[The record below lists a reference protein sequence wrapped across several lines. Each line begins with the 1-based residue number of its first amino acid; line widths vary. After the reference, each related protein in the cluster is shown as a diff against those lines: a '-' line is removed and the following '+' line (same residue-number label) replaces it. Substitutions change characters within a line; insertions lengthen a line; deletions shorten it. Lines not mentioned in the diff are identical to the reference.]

1 MSKFVRNVS
10 LYLLIIIVAVS
21 IIDALTSNK
30 TDKSEISYTNFMSQ
44 VQQKKVDAVQIT
56 ADHAIVGQLKD
67 GTSFTSYAPT
77 DAALLPALRDADV
90 NVIAKPPE
98 QPSWWMNMLTAVL
111 PILVLIAVWFF
122 IMQQTQG
129 GGGRVMNFGKSHAKM
144 HGEGRIKVTFKD
156 VAGEDEA
163 KEELAEIV
171 EFLRNPSKYNAIGAK
186 IPKGVLLFGPPGT
199 GKTLL
204 ARAVAGEAG
213 VPFFSISGSDFV
225 EMFVGVG
232 ASRVRDLFTQAKKN
246 APCIVFIDEIDAVG
260 RQRGAGLGGGHDE
273 REQTLNQLLVE
284 MDGFGSNEGIITI
297 AATNRPDILDPA
309 LLRPGRFDRQ
319 ITVDRPDLRGRRA
332 ILEVHAKGKPLGK
345 DVDLDIIAKKTPGFT
360 GADLGNLL
368 NEAALLAARANKKII
383 NMPELEEASEKV
395 SFGPERR
402 SHVIS
407 DKEKRLTAV
416 HESGHALIAYLL
428 PDADPVHKVTIIPR
442 GRAGGYTM
450 MLPEED
456 RSYETKSY
464 YLAQIRVALGGRAA
478 EEIVFN
484 EISSGA
490 SGDLQSVTRIARQM
504 ITRLGMSPKLGP
516 MVFGEQQDQVFLGK
530 SLGHER
536 NYGDSVAELID
547 KEMHDIVSE
556 AYADVLHMLHE
567 RLDTLNKMADALIEV
582 ETINRQQV
590 DNLVKYGTLE
600 APEEK
605 TTEAV
610 DAEPADTAAQPAETV
625 ETKAADAE
633 PTAEEPASESKG
645 ETPVDEAP
653 QQEQTEVQISPW
665 GNPVPKGGLTDGV
678 IDSDDEKSDKDTNK

>member
-10 LYLLIIIVAVS
+10 LYLLVIIVAVS
-21 IIDALTSNK
+21 IVDAFMTNK

-44 VQQKKVDAVQIT
+44 VQQKKVDTVQIT
-56 ADHAIVGQLKD
+56 ADHAIEGQLKD
-67 GTSFTSYAPT
+67 GTVFTSYAPT
-77 DAALLPALRDADV
+77 DTALMPALREAEV

-98 QPSWWMNMLTAVL
+98 QPSMWMSLLSSIL
-111 PILVLIAVWFF
+111 PIVILIGAWFF

-144 HGEGRIKVTFKD
+144 HGEGKIKVSFKD

-171 EFLRNPSKYNAIGAK
+171 EFLRNPGKYNNIGAK

-232 ASRVRDLFTQAKKN
+232 ASRVRDLFAQAKKN

-345 DVDLDIIAKKTPGFT
+345 DVDLDVIARKTPGFT

-368 NEAALLAARANKKII
+368 NEAALLAARADKKVI
-383 NMPELEEASEKV
+383 NMAELEEASEKV
-395 SFGPERR
+395 CFGPERR
-402 SHVIS
+402 SHIIS

-416 HESGHALIAYLL
+416 HESGHALIAHLL

-450 MLPEED
+450 MLPTEE

-464 YLAQIRVALGGRAA
+464 YLAQVRVALGGRAA
-478 EEIVFN
+478 EELVFH

-490 SGDLQSVTRIARQM
+490 YGDLQSVTRIVRQM
-504 ITRLGMSPKLGP
+504 ITRLGMSSKLGP
-516 MVFGEQQDQVFLGK
+516 MVFGEQQEQVFLGK
-530 SLGHER
+530 NLGHDR
-536 NYGDSVAELID
+536 NYGEGVAELID
-547 KEMHDIVSE
+547 KEMHDIVTE
-556 AYADVLHMLHE
+556 AYADVLRMLRE
-567 RLDTLNKMADALIEV
+567 NLDVLKNMANALLEV
-582 ETINRQQV
+582 ETINHEQME
-590 DNLVKYGTLE
+590 NIIKYGTIEPPAPAESGE
-600 APEEK
+600 APEG
-605 TTEAV
+605 
-610 DAEPADTAAQPAETV
+610 
-625 ETKAADAE
+625 
-633 PTAEEPASESKG
+633 ESG
-645 ETPVDEAP
+645 ETAKHV
-653 QQEQTEVQISPW
+653 EVSPW
-665 GNPVPKGGLTDGV
+665 GNTVTE
-678 IDSDDEKSDKDTNK
+678 EKDKDKE

>member
-1 MSKFVRNVS
+1 
-10 LYLLIIIVAVS
+10 
-21 IIDALTSNK
+21 
-30 TDKSEISYTNFMSQ
+30 
-44 VQQKKVDAVQIT
+44 
-56 ADHAIVGQLKD
+56 
-67 GTSFTSYAPT
+67 
-77 DAALLPALRDADV
+77 
-90 NVIAKPPE
+90 
-98 QPSWWMNMLTAVL
+98 
-111 PILVLIAVWFF
+111 
-122 IMQQTQG
+122 
-129 GGGRVMNFGKSHAKM
+129 
-144 HGEGRIKVTFKD
+144 
-156 VAGEDEA
+156 
-163 KEELAEIV
+163 
-171 EFLRNPSKYNAIGAK
+171 
-186 IPKGVLLFGPPGT
+186 
-199 GKTLL
+199 
-204 ARAVAGEAG
+204 
-213 VPFFSISGSDFV
+213 
-225 EMFVGVG
+225 
-232 ASRVRDLFTQAKKN
+232 
-246 APCIVFIDEIDAVG
+246 
-260 RQRGAGLGGGHDE
+260 
-273 REQTLNQLLVE
+273 
-284 MDGFGSNEGIITI
+284 
-297 AATNRPDILDPA
+297 
-309 LLRPGRFDRQ
+309 
-319 ITVDRPDLRGRRA
+319 
-332 ILEVHAKGKPLGK
+332 
-345 DVDLDIIAKKTPGFT
+345 
-360 GADLGNLL
+360 
-368 NEAALLAARANKKII
+368 
-383 NMPELEEASEKV
+383 MPELEEASEKV

-605 TTEAV
+605 ADDAADTDAVVEEQPAESVETKAV
-610 DAEPADTAAQPAETV
+610 DAEPVSEETV
-625 ETKAADAE
+625 SEAE
-633 PTAEEPASESKG
+633 SEKSES
-645 ETPVDEAP
+645 EAP